1 MKQNQINLKPATVDI
16 VLQSCRKCIQH
27 KGISSC
33 SYRKMN
39 DFCPSILTTAR
50 FYESLREMNE

>member
-1 MKQNQINLKPATVDI
+1 MKQKQLNLKPATIDI
-16 VLQSCRKCIQH
+16 FLQSCRKCLLN
-27 KGISSC
+27 SSC

-50 FYESLREMNE
+50 FYESLRERDE